1 MAILKVRPIKVLFR
15 DDLDSKSSIEQK
27 QKRTVTSM
35 IIILT
40 ILLGAVKPPLEE
52 NSSIEP
58 LAITIVQTSQ
68 AINHD
73 NIFLLNCMS
82 M

>member
-1 MAILKVRPIKVLFR
+1 MAILKVRPIKALFR
-15 DDLDSKSSIEQK
+15 DDLDSKSPIEQK
-27 QKRTVTSM
+27 QKQTVTSM